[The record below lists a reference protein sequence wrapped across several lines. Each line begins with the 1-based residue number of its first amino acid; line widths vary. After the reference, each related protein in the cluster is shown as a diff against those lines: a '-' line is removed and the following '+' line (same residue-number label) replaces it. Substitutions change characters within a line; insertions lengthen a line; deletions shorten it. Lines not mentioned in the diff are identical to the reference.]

1 MRVVVDLDGT
11 ICELKKENQSYEEVL
26 PLPGA
31 VETLGSLKAAGHM
44 IIIYTARNMRTCG
57 GNVGKVVA
65 NIGKLTLDWLDRHD
79 VPYDELVF
87 GKPQGDLYID
97 DLGHRFEGWET
108 IVGLYVNGA
117 DTE

>member
-11 ICELKKENQSYEEVL
+11 ICELKKENQSYGDVR

-31 VETLGSLKAAGHM
+31 VETLWSLKTAGHT

-65 NIGKLTLDWLDRHD
+65 NTGKLTLDWLEQYD

-97 DLGHRFEGWET
+97 DLGHRFEGWEA
-108 IVGLYVNGA
+108 IAGLYVNGA
-117 DTE
+117 DRE